1 MSALSVILIILTI
14 LFVIMVPVVF
24 LIIKYWKF
32 PITTETLVIFEDTSR
47 SEGSAIASLISKE
60 IGKGGRVILN
70 VMPKDIK
77 ESVMNQIHLGKA
89 KMKPR
94 IYFIIG

>member
-77 ESVMNQIHLGKA
+77 EIKQI
-89 KMKPR
+89 P
-94 IYFIIG
+94 IIVE